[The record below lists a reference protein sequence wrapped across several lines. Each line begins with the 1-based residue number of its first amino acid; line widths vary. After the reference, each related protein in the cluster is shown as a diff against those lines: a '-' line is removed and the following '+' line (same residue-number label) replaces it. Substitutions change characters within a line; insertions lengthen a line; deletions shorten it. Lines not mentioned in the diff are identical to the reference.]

1 MHSRWT
7 KLNIFAVVFFAACV
21 TIGLGSDFL
30 YADDFGRIVHH
41 IEASYHVHQSHR
53 FAMGFAGLM
62 MKFWHGAGV
71 KSFKGAIFEDQHL
84 DGTDTDTKLDE
95 IVARASRSGWR
106 PMVRSFSRRTG
117 EHTYIYAQ
125 NADGGAGKDLKLLV
139 VSVEQNEAAVIQ
151 VKLDPDRLEQF
162 IEDNAH
168 SSGRHG
174 HSAMDAAMSF
184 R

>member
-1 MHSRWT
+1 MNGRWT
-7 KLNIFAVVFFAACV
+7 KLNIFAVVFFAAYV
-21 TIGLGSDFL
+21 TIGLSSEFL

-41 IEASYHVHQSHR
+41 IEASYHVHRNHR
-53 FAMGFAGLM
+53 FAMGFAGLVV
-62 MKFWHGAGV
+62 KFWHVAGV
-71 KSFKGAIFEDQHL
+71 RSFKAAIFEDQHL

-95 IVARASRSGWR
+95 IVAHASRSGWQ

-125 NADGGAGKDLKLLV
+125 DNGAGKDLKLLV

-151 VKLDPDRLEQF
+151 VKLDPDKLEQF
-162 IEDNAH
+162 IEENAH
-168 SSGRHG
+168 DSDRRG
-174 HSAMDAAMSF
+174 HSAMDGVMTF

>member
-1 MHSRWT
+1 MSSRWN

-41 IEASYHVHQSHR
+41 IEASYQVHRNHR
-53 FAMGFAGLM
+53 FAMGFAGLVI
-62 MKFWHGAGV
+62 KFWHVAGV
-71 KSFKGAIFEDQHL
+71 KSFKGAIFEEQHL
-84 DGTDTDTKLDE
+84 DGTDTDAKLDE
-95 IVARASRSGWR
+95 IVARASRSGWQ

-117 EHTYIYAQ
+117 EHTYVYAQ
-125 NADGGAGKDLKLLV
+125 DAGKDLKLLV

-151 VKLDPDRLEQF
+151 VKLDPDKLEQF
-162 IEDNAH
+162 IQDNARG
-168 SSGRHG
+168 SGRHG
-174 HSAMDAAMSF
+174 HGAMDGVMSF